1 MSFMEVRQ
9 VSSQSISVRVQRGG
23 AELIEQLAADWRALC
38 DESSDEIFYRPE
50 WTQAYLAAFVPQA
63 KLIVLSAW
71 AGRRLCGVLP
81 LLREHAWISG
91 LPAARLTLPANV
103 HCFRL
108 GLAHRPGEEGEQA
121 LRALW
126 QALKELPGWSVIDIS
141 HVVEGNGI
149 DRLAAL
155 ARDEGFPVARK
166 RTSQALYLPITAASS
181 HSADSPN
188 SKDQPPWMAGTRP
201 KFRSHLRR
209 ARRQLEE
216 QGALALAHF
225 SAADPAAL
233 ERFYNLEASG
243 WKGAEGTAIQCCPRT
258 RRFYDAVAQAAAR
271 QGYLSLDFLELG
283 GKPIAAH
290 FGFNFRGRY
299 FLAKAGYDESYRRYG
314 PGQLLVNE
322 VLNETPRRG
331 LHEFDFVGPATW
343 DESRWA
349 SARRTSYR
357 IFIFRRNWPGKLLHA
372 LRISARDFARRQLGR
387 QEDESAPLELKSK
400 PEGSDKEKA
409 GDKDT
414 GADA

>member
-1 MSFMEVRQ
+1 MNATGNIKTPGRE
-9 VSSQSISVRVQRGG
+9 ISVRAQSGG

-38 DESSDEIFYRPE
+38 DEAGDEIFYRPE
-50 WTQAYLAAFVPQA
+50 WTQAYLAAFAPRA

-71 AGRRLCGVLP
+71 TGQRLCGVLP
-81 LLREHAWISG
+81 LLREQAWISG

-108 GLAHRPGEEGEQA
+108 GLAHSSGEEGEQA

-126 QALKELPGWSVIDIS
+126 QALKELPGWSVFDVS

-166 RTSQALYLPITAASS
+166 RTSQTLYLPIGASS
-181 HSADSPN
+181 N
-188 SKDQPPWMAGTRP
+188 KDQPAWMAATRP

-216 QGALALAHF
+216 QGTLALTH
-225 SAADPAAL
+225 SSTADPAAL

-243 WKGAEGTAIQCCPRT
+243 WKGREGTAIQCDPRT
-258 RRFYDAVAQAAAR
+258 RRFYDAVAHAAAR
-271 QGYLSLDFLELG
+271 QGYLSLDFLELS

-299 FLAKAGYDESYRRYG
+299 FLAKAGYDESYRRFG

-322 VLNETPRRG
+322 ILNETPQRG

-349 SARRTSYR
+349 LARRTSYR
-357 IFIFRRNWPGKLLHA
+357 IFIFRNAWYGKLLHA
-372 LRISARDFARRQLGR
+372 LRISARDLARRLLGR
-387 QEDESAPLELKSK
+387 QEDESAPLELKSR
-400 PEGSDKEKA
+400 PEGSGKEKP